1 MKELALLEV
10 PVTNDH
16 VERVIQP
23 CLPRGRK
30 EKETFSVHPAWS
42 WGLTLLPQT
51 SVMTR
56 RVPISRMI
64 LRAVVALESVDVC
77 LTKRKRMKKRFPLW
91 FARIVVAKPA
101 TMSQFR
107 LCRD

>member
-1 MKELALLEV
+1 MKEFAVLEV

-16 VERVIQP
+16 VELVIQP

-30 EKETFSVHPAWS
+30 EKENFGVHLTWS

-51 SVMTR
+51 SVVTR

-77 LTKRKRMKKRFPLW
+77 LTKRKRMKNKFPLW
-91 FARIVVAKPA
+91 FARIAVAKPA

-107 LCRD
+107 LC